1 MNRTGRSAIHLAD
14 AIRIGGPAVVAL
26 LYIVASA
33 SSVTDGVPT
42 SGAIVVILYLAA
54 RIGGILLRDRSTI
67 SWTFLSPAAMTLLAV
82 VSLAV
87 ANVPAALVLTVAGGL
102 VAAQSMLDD
111 GSWSA
116 GPVVARV
123 VTDAL
128 VDAACVPL
136 LIWTATGSQLPSGV
150 VPLLIIAVLDAAALD
165 LARPRELESESG
177 ARLVS
182 LCAVLSL
189 STAIGVGIAAGIP
202 TPRFEL
208 TLTAAAVP
216 AMVVVFGWLSL
227 LDPTSALAARR
238 VTRLVLPAVAA
249 HFLGI
254 ALVALA

>member
-1 MNRTGRSAIHLAD
+1 MSRTGRSAIHLAD
-14 AIRIGGPAVVAL
+14 AIRIGGPALVAT
-26 LYIVASA
+26 LYVVASA
-33 SSVTDGVPT
+33 TPIRDGVSP
-42 SGAIVVILYLAA
+42 SGVIVVLLYLAA
-54 RIGGILLRDRSTI
+54 RIGGILLRDRSTL
-67 SWTFLSPAAMTLLAV
+67 SWTFLSPASMTLLAV

-116 GPVVARV
+116 GPVAARV
-123 VTDAL
+123 VGDAL

-136 LIWTATGSQLPSGV
+136 LIWTATGLPLPRGV
-150 VPLLIIAVLDAAALD
+150 VPLLILAVLDAAALD
-165 LARPRELESESG
+165 LARPRELKSEPG
-177 ARLVS
+177 ARLLS
-182 LCAVLSL
+182 FCAVLSV
-189 STAIGVGIAAGIP
+189 SIAIGIGIAAGIP
-202 TPRFEL
+202 TPRFEF

-227 LDPTSALAARR
+227 FDPASVPAARR
-238 VTRLVLPAVAA
+238 VTKLVLPAVAA